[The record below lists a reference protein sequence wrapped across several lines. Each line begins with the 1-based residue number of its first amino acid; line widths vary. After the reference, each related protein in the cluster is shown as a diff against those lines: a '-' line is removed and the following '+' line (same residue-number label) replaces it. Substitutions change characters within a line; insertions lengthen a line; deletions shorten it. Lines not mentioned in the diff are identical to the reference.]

1 MLTMISKSNMNKYK
15 CFVCKK
21 AYSTQRALSVHVN
34 KSEFCTEFSG
44 TNVTSN
50 SNVCGIYLPVSKSTL
65 PNNICKNED
74 IQSSKIQSVDK
85 IIIPNDDSNNADNT
99 NIDNNNDDM
108 CIESGIFCEDGIT
121 VYHNNLVHEVKLFK
135 ILNDLSAPLYAYNE
149 IMKWAYDA
157 NLSRFNFDAKNK
169 TYNQVIKDLQKSLN
183 MEAFRPDTIT
193 VKLMGTDERELKV
206 TV

>member
-74 IQSSKIQSVDK
+74 VQSSKIQSVQGGW
-85 IIIPNDDSNNADNT
+85 PATENNCFINW
-99 NIDNNNDDM
+99 
-108 CIESGIFCEDGIT
+108 
-121 VYHNNLVHEVKLFK
+121 
-135 ILNDLSAPLYAYNE
+135 ILL
-149 IMKWAYDA
+149 W
-157 NLSRFNFDAKNK
+157 
-169 TYNQVIKDLQKSLN
+169 Q
-183 MEAFRPDTIT
+183 
-193 VKLMGTDERELKV
+193 
-206 TV
+206 